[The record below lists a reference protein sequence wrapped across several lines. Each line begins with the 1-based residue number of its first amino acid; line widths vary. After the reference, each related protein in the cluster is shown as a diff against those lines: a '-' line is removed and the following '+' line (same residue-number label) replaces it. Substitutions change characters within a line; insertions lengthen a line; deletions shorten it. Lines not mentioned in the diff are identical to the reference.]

1 MLGIYLNTIF
11 HEKQTLISIKV
22 NSIFTTLR
30 FSLKKKML
38 SNKSSMQNI
47 NCKKKNTNISERV
60 LTVNFQQLNM

>member
-47 NCKKKNTNISERV
+47 NCKKKIQTFLSEY
-60 LTVNFQQLNM
+60 